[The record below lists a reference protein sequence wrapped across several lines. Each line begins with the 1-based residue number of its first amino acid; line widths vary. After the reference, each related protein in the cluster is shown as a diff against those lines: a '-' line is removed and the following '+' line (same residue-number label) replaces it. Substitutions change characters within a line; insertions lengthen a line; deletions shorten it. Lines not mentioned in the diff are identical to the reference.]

1 MESIREY
8 LTTIVADAFEA
19 CGFDGTYG
27 TVVASNRPDLG
38 QFQCNGALPAAR
50 QYKTNPR
57 EISQQ
62 VVGKLSSQSA
72 FRDISVAGP
81 GFINLTVT
89 DDFLAEKM
97 SEVAADKRLGCRKA
111 AGAERM
117 IIDYGGANIA
127 KPLHAGHLRPAIIG
141 ESLKRLARFLGHD
154 VLGDVH
160 LGDWGLP
167 MGMVMSE
174 LQRRQPDL
182 PYFDP
187 DFSGSYP
194 AGSPVTVA
202 ELEEIYPK
210 VSARAQEDPEV
221 MAEAQRVTF
230 ELQQDNPGYR
240 ALWEHIADVSR
251 TYLEA
256 DYASLN
262 VEFDLWLGESDAQ
275 EYIPS
280 LVERLRADGFAHES
294 NGALVIDVA
303 QPDDKK
309 EVPPLILLKSDG
321 AVLYG
326 TTDLATIGQ
335 RVELYNPATI
345 LYVVD
350 NRQSDHFRQVF
361 RSAYKTG
368 MAPGS
373 LKLEHIGNGTMN
385 GSDGKPFKTRSGDV
399 VRLADLIQ
407 MVTQKATQRMA
418 EIGIAKDYGDDEK
431 KQIARMVGV
440 ATLKFA
446 DLINHRSS
454 DYIFDLDR
462 FSKFDGCT
470 GPYLLYTAVRIKS
483 IIRKAEAQGLKPG
496 PILPPESDVMRDLL
510 LKIAELP
517 DILVLS
523 FEKRAPNHLC
533 DYIYNKAV
541 QFNRFYHEHHIL
553 RESDPDRQ
561 ASWLGLANLSLAVL
575 ELAIELLGMEI
586 PERM

>member
-1 MESIREY
+1 MKSIREY
-8 LTTIVADAFEA
+8 LTTLTADAFET
-19 CGFDGTYG
+19 CGFDREYG
-27 TVVASNRPDLG
+27 AVVISNRPDLC
-38 QFQCNGALPAAR
+38 QFQCNGALPAAK
-50 QYKTNPR
+50 QYKMNPR

-62 VVGKLSSQSA
+62 VIDKLADARA
-72 FRDISVAGP
+72 FHNISLAGP

-89 DDFLAEKM
+89 DEFLVEQM
-97 SEVAADKRLGCRKA
+97 HDMVTDERLACRKVDSPDKI
-111 AGAERM
+111 

-141 ESLKRLARFLGHD
+141 ECLKRLIRFLGHD

-167 MGMVMSE
+167 MGMVISE
-174 LQRRQPDL
+174 IGRRQPEL

-187 DFSGSYP
+187 SFSGPYP
-194 AGSPVTVA
+194 ADSPVTAA
-202 ELEEIYPK
+202 ELEEIYPY
-210 VSARAQEDPEV
+210 VSEHAKKNPAV
-221 MAEAQRVTF
+221 MKEAQRVTY
-230 ELQQDNPGYR
+230 ELQQNHRGYR
-240 ALWEHIADVSR
+240 ALWKHISDVSIADLK
-251 TYLEA
+251 T
-256 DYASLN
+256 DYANLN

-280 LVERLRADGFAHES
+280 LIERLQAEGFAYES
-294 NGALVIDVA
+294 NGALIIDVTE
-303 QPDDKK
+303 PDDKK
-309 EVPPLILLKSDG
+309 EMPPMMLLKSDG

-335 RVELYNPATI
+335 RIQDYNPDAI

-350 NRQSDHFRQVF
+350 NRQGDHFRQVF

-368 MAPGS
+368 MAPDS
-373 LKLEHIGNGTMN
+373 FKLEHIGNGTMN
-385 GSDGKPFKTRSGDV
+385 GDDGKPFKTRAGGV
-399 VRLADLIQ
+399 IRLKDLIQ
-407 MVTQKATQRMA
+407 MVTEKASERMA
-418 EIGIAKDYGDDEK
+418 EIEIAKDYKEEEK
-431 KQIARMVGV
+431 KEIARMVGI

-446 DLINHRSS
+446 DLINHRTS

-483 IIRKAEAQGLKPG
+483 IIRKAEIQGLKPG
-496 PILPPESDVMRDLL
+496 PILPPDSDVMRDLL

-517 DILVLS
+517 EILLLS

-533 DYIYNKAV
+533 DYIYNKAAL
-541 QFNRFYHEHHIL
+541 FNRFYHEHHIL
-553 RESDPDRQ
+553 HEKKKDRQ
-561 ASWLGLANLSLAVL
+561 ASWLGLVNLSLAVL
-575 ELAIELLGMEI
+575 ELVLELLGIEI